1 MRSDRPAISWPPA
14 AGARDWARPGRGRA
28 ATPNAAPPTRK
39 WRRVRRRRLMSG
51 MLSDSSASGE
61 PPLYDR
67 ARRGGRL
74 RRAYSVEAL
83 PVELHTVTGTLGRE
97 GGAGLQSQRLGDE
110 PIEAEAVGFEVRAI
124 RRRRQQMHGDIMRS
138 VRRHRQAE
146 RLGEMTDLHEHRHPP
161 AVGHIG

>member
-97 GGAGLQSQRLGDE
+97 GAAAPRPRRPAEDPTGPEPGAL
-110 PIEAEAVGFEVRAI
+110 A
-124 RRRRQQMHGDIMRS
+124 
-138 VRRHRQAE
+138 
-146 RLGEMTDLHEHRHPP
+146 
-161 AVGHIG
+161 